1 VTAGRI
7 GWGPPGNGVVSG
19 GSAAFG
25 RVRMVG
31 KGGMVGRD
39 VFVISEVATR
49 LASAVAVDNCAI
61 CTDVAAG

>member
-1 VTAGRI
+1 
-7 GWGPPGNGVVSG
+7 
-19 GSAAFG
+19 
-25 RVRMVG
+25 MVG